1 MDNPNVTSPNYKL
14 EFVVFAL
21 EATAQKA
28 NIPTEELF
36 DRLNRLGLV
45 QSVLLDCYETLH
57 TQSRNYITDV
67 ILEALQAWE
76 EDHKKQQKGR

>member
-1 MDNPNVTSPNYKL
+1 MDNPNVTSSNYKL

>member
-1 MDNPNVTSPNYKL
+1 MNQPDTTSSNYKL
-14 EFVVFAL
+14 EFAVFAL

-28 NIPTEELF
+28 NMPTKELF

-45 QSVLLDCYETLH
+45 QNILLDCYETLH

-76 EDHKKQQKGR
+76 EDNKKQQKG

>member
-1 MDNPNVTSPNYKL
+1 MNQPNTTSSNYQL
-14 EFVVFAL
+14 EFAVFAL

-36 DRLNRLGLV
+36 DRLNKLGLV
-45 QSVLLDCYETLH
+45 QNILMDCYDTLH

-67 ILEALQAWE
+67 ILEALYAWE
-76 EDHKKQQKGR
+76 EEAKKEGEIV